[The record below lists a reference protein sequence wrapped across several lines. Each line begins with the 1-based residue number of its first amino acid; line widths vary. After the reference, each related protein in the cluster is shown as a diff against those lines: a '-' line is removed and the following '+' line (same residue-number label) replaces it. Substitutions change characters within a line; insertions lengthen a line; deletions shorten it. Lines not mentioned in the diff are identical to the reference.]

1 MLNDRR
7 YKALQAVVA
16 NIQQA
21 DYFIS
26 IGPWA
31 CSELCKRMLLSD
43 FTMRLRRTNIAGKS
57 LSEIKAPFHGVSFE
71 ELSEKLKRCGQSPRS
86 ECGRRCSM
94 DKFVAMALKEG
105 EDILRKDLKMI

>member
-1 MLNDRR
+1 MQNDRR
-7 YKALQAVVA
+7 YKAIQAVVA
-16 NIQQA
+16 NIQQV

-31 CSELCKRMLLSD
+31 CSEVCKRMLLND
-43 FTMRLRRTNIAGKS
+43 FIMRIRRTNIAGKS
-57 LSEIKAPFHGVSFE
+57 LSKTKAPFHGVSFD

-105 EDILRKDLKMI
+105 EYVLRKDLKMI